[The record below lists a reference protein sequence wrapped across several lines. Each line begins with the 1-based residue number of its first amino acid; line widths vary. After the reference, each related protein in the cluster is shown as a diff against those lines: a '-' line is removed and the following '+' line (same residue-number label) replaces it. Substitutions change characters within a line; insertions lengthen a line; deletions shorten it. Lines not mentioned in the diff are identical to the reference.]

1 MKTQEQIKKEVITYL
16 AKTSKHTFIKP
27 KATFKWG
34 NEKIPG
40 NYEYD
45 YNEFTYFAVM
55 DNSEKENDGEI
66 WAILENDKTTSL
78 DINYYIKYYGNNA
91 KDVISKVLFQNK
103 KMKSIK
109 SNKKVKTEL
118 KSLLG

>member
-55 DNSEKENDGEI
+55 DNTGEI
-66 WAILENDKTTSL
+66 WTILENDKTKSL

-91 KDVISKVLFQNK
+91 KDVISKVLFQDK

-109 SNKKVKTEL
+109 SNKKVKTDL
-118 KSLLG
+118 KLLLV